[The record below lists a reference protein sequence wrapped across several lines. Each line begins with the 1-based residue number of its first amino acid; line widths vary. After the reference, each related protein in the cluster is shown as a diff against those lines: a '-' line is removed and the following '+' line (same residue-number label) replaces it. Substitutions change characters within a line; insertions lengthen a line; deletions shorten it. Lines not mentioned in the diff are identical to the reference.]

1 MKNGIIL
8 YLIISFNYDSV
19 CFYYLKYQLIQMKIY
34 FSLTTS
40 PQRIN
45 KLHQTFDSIFKQSYP
60 FEKIILNIPH
70 IFNRNK
76 TEYIIPNY
84 LSNNPRIIINRCHDI
99 GPGTKLVPSLFITN
113 EEDIIITIDDDRKYL
128 PNMLETFMEYYNQN
142 NIAKQIA
149 KQNQVLCMSC
159 IKINF
164 VNNITNFIRIVD
176 PKYSGKQFQILQ
188 GYGGVLYPRKVF
200 DGDFLKYCELLLKDI
215 NFYLSDD
222 LYISNY
228 LAMKKIP
235 IILAVNSKC
244 HIKGKELA
252 LEHNSDNVALHLTSS
267 ALGNSGFSNLNQQ
280 RYHYCIKLL
289 MKMKLFYL

>member
-1 MKNGIIL
+1 
-8 YLIISFNYDSV
+8 
-19 CFYYLKYQLIQMKIY
+19 MKIY

-45 KLHQTFDSIFKQSYP
+45 KLHQTLDSIFKQTAP

-70 IFNRNK
+70 IFNRTRTK
-76 TEYIIPNY
+76 YVIPEY
-84 LSNNPRIIINRCHDI
+84 LSKNPRIIINRCYDI
-99 GPGTKLVPSLFITN
+99 GPGTKLVPSLFITS
-113 EEDIIITIDDDRKYL
+113 EDDIIITIDDDRKYL
-128 PNMLETFMEYYNQN
+128 PNMLETFMDFYNN
-142 NIAKQIA
+142 NSHRVI
-149 KQNQVLCMSC
+149 CMSC

-164 VNNITNFIRIVD
+164 VNQITNFMRIVE

-200 DGDFLKYCELLLKDI
+200 NDDFLKYCELLLKDI

-228 LAMKKIP
+228 LAMKNVP
-235 IILAVNSKC
+235 IILGVNQDC

-252 LEHNSDNVALHLTSS
+252 LEHNSDNVALHLTGSS
-267 ALGNSGFSNLNQQ
+267 LGNSGFSNLNQQ
-280 RYHYCIKLL
+280 RYHYCIKML
-289 MKMKLFYL
+289 MKMKLFYLKL